1 MRCRAAAQASKASK
15 TRSQVSEKLRGHIE
29 RSCTYGGS
37 CLARTGG
44 MTKRLLLLCCFA
56 TGCSMYWGGD
66 DVKNDDCTDVGYGAA
81 PASQYYRDPS
91 TGTCIAEGGGYYC
104 GCGQP
109 CPDNAGAGVAYP
121 DWGQCYTSCDNLDE
135 ADCITTS
142 GCHAAYVET
151 ILGAPVSTHTFY
163 GCWQTSPSG
172 NTGGACSGLG
182 ERQLLDGRHRLS
194 RSPAKLRALLRRDY
208 EDDRSGPMHGN
219 SAVRHGTTDVPG
231 EHHARHRERLLD
243 GLLHSER
250 AMRRSGSGSVL
261 RSGDVRH
268 RAAELPGR
276 YAAGHHQRLL
286 QRLLHPDR
294 ELRAAELRRA
304 DHRSGVRGT
313 WRLHAGLY
321 RYELHLHRQR
331 LHLRQRDVHE
341 LRVARRR
348 PVTDLD
354 VGSGRSP
361 GRGAKLSPWL

>member
-15 TRSQVSEKLRGHIE
+15 TRSQVSEKLRGHLE

-109 CPDNAGAGVAYP
+109 CPDNAGVGVAYP

-172 NTGGACSGLG
+172 NTGGACSGLDAYSCSAH
-182 ERQLLDGRHRLS
+182 RCRRTRSSAVGRSHLWVETS
-194 RSPAKLRALLRRDY
+194 RTSAADSMRSRALRATTARWSTPAIKEPRKT
-208 EDDRSGPMHGN
+208 S
-219 SAVRHGTTDVPG
+219 SAAST
-231 EHHARHRERLLD
+231 RL
-243 GLLHSER
+243 
-250 AMRRSGSGSVL
+250 
-261 RSGDVRH
+261 
-268 RAAELPGR
+268 
-276 YAAGHHQRLL
+276 
-286 QRLLHPDR
+286 
-294 ELRAAELRRA
+294 
-304 DHRSGVRGT
+304 
-313 WRLHAGLY
+313 
-321 RYELHLHRQR
+321 
-331 LHLRQRDVHE
+331 
-341 LRVARRR
+341 RRR
-348 PVTDLD
+348 PIRANARELCSAAWDHRRARRTPRPASRTVA
-354 VGSGRSP
+354 GRASAF
-361 GRGAKLSPWL
+361 RTRNAAVRIRVSATQR